1 MSATDEKPIPIHLG
15 ELLKNEPIPQ
25 GGTKKIIATFPDHRD
40 ILYPKALMS
49 VLSGA

>member
-25 GGTKKIIATFPDHRD
+25 GGTKKNNSNIPRSSRNFISKSF
-40 ILYPKALMS
+40 IE
-49 VLSGA
+49 